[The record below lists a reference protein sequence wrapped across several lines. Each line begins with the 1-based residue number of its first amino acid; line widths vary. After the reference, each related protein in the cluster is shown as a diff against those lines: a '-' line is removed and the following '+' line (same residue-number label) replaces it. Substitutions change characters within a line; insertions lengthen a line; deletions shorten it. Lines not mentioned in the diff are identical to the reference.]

1 MPNSPKST
9 HKNTGAGGSQSSSY
23 EQKKDAQDVVSL
35 VDDLLKKAVKSDA
48 SDVHFEPTGAE
59 LVVKF
64 RLDGVLS
71 TVETLPKSIS
81 DNVIARLKVLGGLL
95 TYRSD
100 IPQEGRIEI
109 GSMLSDKTQESRH
122 KTQDSSGLRSGVWSL
137 GSGSQNDRV
146 IDQRL
151 AVFPTIHGQRAVVR
165 LFYSNIELMELAQL
179 GFSRDI
185 YTALKKIA
193 AKNQGVLLLTG
204 PAGSGKSTTLAALLR
219 HILKTFTGRSVVTLE
234 DPVEIRIDGATQV
247 QITPHGQMTFPTAL
261 RSLLRQDPQVLMIGE
276 IRDAETARIVIE
288 AGLTGHLLMST
299 MHSGTPAG
307 ALLRLLEMGIEP
319 YQVTSSVSA
328 VLNQRLVRK
337 LCSKCKR
344 AEPQTSVRGKDRG
357 QTPAFEAVGC
367 DDCFNTGYKGRV
379 LIAEMVQ
386 LDSQLRKAILA
397 KADLDEL
404 ERILESKGHTNM
416 LTDGERLV
424 SDGITTQEELNKVC
438 GIVLDDS

>member
-1 MPNSPKST
+1 MAMNVSNY
-9 HKNTGAGGSQSSSY
+9 KNNTY
-23 EQKKDAQDVVSL
+23 EQKGDAQDVVFL
-35 VDDLLKKAVKSDA
+35 VDDLLKKAVKFGA

-64 RLDGVLS
+64 RLDGVLNII
-71 TVETLPKSIS
+71 EKLPLSIS

-95 TYRSD
+95 TYRND

-109 GSMLSDKTQESRH
+109 GKS
-122 KTQDSSGLRSGVWSL
+122 QD
-137 GSGSQNDRV
+137 DRV

-165 LFYSNIELMELAQL
+165 LFYSNIELMELEQL
-179 GFSRDI
+179 GFSEQI
-185 YTALKKIA
+185 CTSLKRIA
-193 AKNQGVLLLTG
+193 AQNQGVLLLTG
-204 PAGSGKSTTLAALLR
+204 PAGSGKSTTLAAVLR
-219 HILKTFTGRSVVTLE
+219 HILNAFPGKSIVTLE
-234 DPVEIRIDGATQV
+234 DPVEIRIEGVTQV

-276 IRDAETARIVIE
+276 IRDAETAKIAIE

-307 ALLRLLEMGIEP
+307 AILRLLEMGIEP

-344 AEPQTSVRGKDRG
+344 PVPSKVEGKLKTG
-357 QTPAFEAVGC
+357 MFEAIGC
-367 DDCFNTGYKGRV
+367 KDCFNTGYKGRV
-379 LIAEMVQ
+379 LIAEMIQ
-386 LDSQLRKAILA
+386 LDGHLRKAILA
-397 KADLDEL
+397 KADLEEL
-404 ERILESKGHTNM
+404 EALLMSRGHTNIFA
-416 LTDGERLV
+416 DGQRLV
-424 SDGITTQEELNKVC
+424 NEGITTLDELNKVC
-438 GIVLDDS
+438 GIVGGIKNGDV

>member
-1 MPNSPKST
+1 MQNSSKSNCINMDISNCN
-9 HKNTGAGGSQSSSY
+9 KSSY
-23 EQKKDAQDVVSL
+23 GKPENANDIVSL
-35 VDDLLKKAVKSDA
+35 VDDLLTKAVECGA

-59 LVVKF
+59 LAVKF

-71 TVETLPKSIS
+71 TIEKLPGTIS
-81 DNVIARLKVLGGLL
+81 DNMIARLKVLGGLL
-95 TYRSD
+95 TYRND

-109 GSMLSDKTQESRH
+109 SK
-122 KTQDSSGLRSGVWSL
+122 
-137 GSGSQNDRV
+137 SQGDR
-146 IDQRL
+146 IMDQRL

-165 LFYSNIELMELAQL
+165 LFYNNAELMELDQL
-179 GFSRDI
+179 GFSKPL
-185 YTALKKIA
+185 YTGLKNIA
-193 AKNQGVLLLTG
+193 ARNQGVLLLTG

-219 HILKTFTGRSVVTLE
+219 HILKFYAGKSVVALE

-276 IRDAETARIVIE
+276 IRDAETAKIAIE

-299 MHSGTPAG
+299 MHSGSPAG

-337 LCSKCKR
+337 LCYKCKQKVEETGSFK
-344 AEPQTSVRGKDRG
+344 AT
-357 QTPAFEAVGC
+357 GC
-367 DDCFNTGYKGRV
+367 DDCLNTGYKGRF

-386 LDSQLRKAILA
+386 LDSQLRKAVLA

-404 ERILESKGHTNM
+404 ESILKDRGHTTM
-416 LTDGERLV
+416 LTDGQRLV
-424 SDGITTQEELNKVC
+424 NEGITTEDELNQVC
-438 GIVLDDS
+438 GIVPDNP

>member
-1 MPNSPKST
+1 MDLSHCNKSPYK
-9 HKNTGAGGSQSSSY
+9 QSR
-23 EQKKDAQDVVSL
+23 DAKDVVSL
-35 VDDLLKKAVKSDA
+35 VDDLLRKAVECGA
-48 SDVHFEPTGAE
+48 SDIHFEPSSKE
-59 LVVKF
+59 LAIKF

-71 TVETLPKSIS
+71 TIEKLPGAIS

-95 TYRSD
+95 TYRND

-109 GSMLSDKTQESRH
+109 SKIQGNGIM
-122 KTQDSSGLRSGVWSL
+122 
-137 GSGSQNDRV
+137 
-146 IDQRL
+146 DQRL

-165 LFYSNIELMELAQL
+165 LFYNNAELMELDQL
-179 GFSRDI
+179 GFSRHL
-185 YTALKKIA
+185 YTELKNIA

-219 HILKTFTGRSVVTLE
+219 HILKFYTGKSVVTLE

-276 IRDAETARIVIE
+276 IRDAETAKITIE

-299 MHSGTPAG
+299 MHSGSPAG

-337 LCSKCKR
+337 LCSKCKQKNDN
-344 AEPQTSVRGKDRG
+344 ANSFKVI
-357 QTPAFEAVGC
+357 GC
-367 DDCFNTGYKGRV
+367 DDCFNTGYNGRV

-386 LDSQLRKAILA
+386 LESQLRKAILT

-404 ERILESKGHTNM
+404 ESVLKDLGHTTM
-416 LTDGERLV
+416 LTDGQRLV
-424 SDGITTQEELNKVC
+424 SHGITTEEELNMVC
-438 GIVLDDS
+438 GVFQGDSDTD

>member
-1 MPNSPKST
+1 MRLMLWNNELLNVEIIKAKSRKMDLSGCEKSP
-9 HKNTGAGGSQSSSY
+9 Y
-23 EQKKDAQDVVSL
+23 EQSKSAKDVVSL
-35 VDDLLKKAVKSDA
+35 VDDLLIKAVECGA
-48 SDVHFEPTGAE
+48 SDIHFEPTSAE
-59 LVVKF
+59 LAIKI

-71 TVETLPKSIS
+71 TVEKLPGAIS

-95 TYRSD
+95 TYRND

-109 GSMLSDKTQESRH
+109 NKNYSD
-122 KTQDSSGLRSGVWSL
+122 GVM
-137 GSGSQNDRV
+137 
-146 IDQRL
+146 DQRL

-165 LFYSNIELMELAQL
+165 LFYNNAELMELDQL
-179 GFSRDI
+179 GFSKSLN
-185 YTALKKIA
+185 TGLKEIA
-193 AKNQGVLLLTG
+193 AKNHGVLLLTG

-219 HILKTFTGRSVVTLE
+219 HILKFYAGKSVVTLE
-234 DPVEIRIDGATQV
+234 DPVEIRIEGATQV

-276 IRDAETARIVIE
+276 IRDAETAKIAIE

-299 MHSGTPAG
+299 MHSGSPAG

-337 LCSKCKR
+337 LCPKCKQKIEN
-344 AEPQTSVRGKDRG
+344 ADSYK
-357 QTPAFEAVGC
+357 AAGC

-386 LDSQLRKAILA
+386 LESQLRKAILA

-404 ERILESKGHTNM
+404 ESILKDRGHTTM
-416 LTDGERLV
+416 LADGQRLV
-424 SDGITTQEELNKVC
+424 HNGVTTQDELDKVC
-438 GIVLDDS
+438 GIVSEDS

>member
-1 MPNSPKST
+1 MSASDY
-9 HKNTGAGGSQSSSY
+9 KNNSY
-23 EQKKDAQDVVSL
+23 EQKADAQDVVSL
-35 VDDLLKKAVKSDA
+35 VDDLLKKAVKSGA

-59 LVVKF
+59 LAVKF

-71 TVETLPKSIS
+71 KVEELPRSLS

-95 TYRSD
+95 TYRND

-109 GSMLSDKTQESRH
+109 SKN
-122 KTQDSSGLRSGVWSL
+122 QD
-137 GSGSQNDRV
+137 DR
-146 IDQRL
+146 IMDQRL
-151 AVFPTIHGQRAVVR
+151 AVFPTIHGQRAAVR
-165 LFYSNIELMELAQL
+165 LFYKNIELTELAQL
-179 GFSRDI
+179 GFSKYT
-185 YTALKKIA
+185 YTALKTIA

-219 HILKTFTGRSVVTLE
+219 HILKSFPGKSIVTLE
-234 DPVEIRIDGATQV
+234 DPVEIRIEGVTQV

-276 IRDAETARIVIE
+276 IRDAETARIAIE

-337 LCSKCKR
+337 LCKKCK
-344 AEPQTSVRGKDRG
+344 QKDEKTG
-357 QTPAFEAVGC
+357 SFEATGC

-386 LDSQLRKAILA
+386 LDSSLRKAILA
-397 KADLDEL
+397 KADLDQ
-404 ERILESKGHTNM
+404 LESILKNKGHTNM
-416 LTDGERLV
+416 LADGKRLV
-424 SDGITTQEELNKVC
+424 SEGITTQEELNKVC
-438 GIVLDDS
+438 GIASDDS